1 MRNSKPTLKI
11 IKCGKKKHSKFDE
24 ALAEIETS
32 KSILRGF
39 SDLSTVLIGKLN
51 TIEKQ
56 LRGHQ

>member
-11 IKCGKKKHSKFDE
+11 IKGGKKATSKFDE

-32 KSILRGF
+32 KIILRGF

-51 TIEKQ
+51 IIEKQ